1 MTAIRVEPVLT
12 PGFLALRIS
21 SSYICIFLLDCRIY
35 KKSPGTVP
43 GLIRTCFHL
52 FVLQE
57 FVHSE
62 YHGGAFGTGGV
73 LAWGNGSCAPT
84 GYYPLVYG
92 SDDSG

>member
-1 MTAIRVEPVLT
+1 MAATRVEAVLT

-73 LAWGNGSCAPT
+73 VAGGNGSCAPT
-84 GYYPLVYG
+84 GYYPLVYS